1 MSKIADETLFKL
13 IHDFLVIYLPTQR
26 NSSPNTIR
34 AYKTS
39 LEMLLDF
46 IKEYNQT
53 SLSKVTFRMLD
64 RKAVS
69 AFLTYLEAEKRCC
82 ISTRNHRLK
91 CIKAFLKYA
100 AMVEPST
107 VIYQAELSKIPLKK
121 EIASPSVEY
130 MSENAVSILL
140 KEPDTSQKLGI
151 RNQFFM
157 ILAYDTGARVQELV
171 DLRLRDI
178 RLGKTPTA
186 ILKPA
191 LSRCLRPVRPRAFP
205 GFRSVGYG
213 RITAMSR
220 APATSSFLTGM
231 MEAKT
236 GNLTMWALWRK

>member
-13 IHDFLVIYLPTQR
+13 IHDFLLIYLPTQR

-100 AMVEPST
+100 AMVEPSA

-157 ILAYDTGARVQELV
+157 ILAYDTGARVHLNSQ
-171 DLRLRDI
+171 
-178 RLGKTPTA
+178 K
-186 ILKPA
+186 
-191 LSRCLRPVRPRAFP
+191 
-205 GFRSVGYG
+205 
-213 RITAMSR
+213 
-220 APATSSFLTGM
+220 
-231 MEAKT
+231 
-236 GNLTMWALWRK
+236 N

>member
-82 ISTRNHRLK
+82 ISTRNHRLNNEQL
-91 CIKAFLKYA
+91 ARYNVDDDEVLKRLYG
-100 AMVEPST
+100 
-107 VIYQAELSKIPLKK
+107 LK
-121 EIASPSVEY
+121 
-130 MSENAVSILL
+130 
-140 KEPDTSQKLGI
+140 
-151 RNQFFM
+151 
-157 ILAYDTGARVQELV
+157 
-171 DLRLRDI
+171 
-178 RLGKTPTA
+178 
-186 ILKPA
+186 
-191 LSRCLRPVRPRAFP
+191 
-205 GFRSVGYG
+205 
-213 RITAMSR
+213 
-220 APATSSFLTGM
+220 
-231 MEAKT
+231 
-236 GNLTMWALWRK
+236 